1 MVLHLTLFD
10 NFLSMVI
17 LQFFKHGYFDRH
29 KAILINSFTSDAA
42 NYVPGAYIDLVQDLL
57 LLKAQYEHSVSQ
69 EKARNNIINRITHH
83 GIRKSLV
90 DLCNSPQESIKFID
104 SIISDLLEKKGI
116 FIVQDN
122 QSNAIFCRKPINT
135 WQLPVGGSEISTD
148 RDTWI
153 IFGLHKG
160 GYFTSKAKFDNK
172 YDKIHKINNK
182 GEPEVYYK
190 YFSRHHNCAGYT
202 KYLLDQ
208 SGIGLFHD
216 SESMVL
222 LGVSKPDLV
231 EKFINTV
238 NEKINR
244 LNNYC
249 QGLMSDIPVNTLIY
263 KVDKNR
269 EYLKENSIEANLPY
283 SIKKLL
289 HAYKA
294 YSKNVCCM
302 EKLKL
307 LKEMFKTFDRKST
320 NNIVFINHLQAET
333 RRNYLLPFD
342 LDYTNPALDPL
353 SVSLLMKDIKDLM
366 QSLIPNQQVEHS
378 LDCRNLNSKQKI
390 VRIKYII
397 LSQVFEKIKNLNS
410 DLMYD
415 HNIGALLTK
424 IMEAL
429 QNPQVV
435 SGRNSRTKNILL
447 RTYNFGLLSKCRNLK
462 P

>member
-1 MVLHLTLFD
+1 
-10 NFLSMVI
+10 
-17 LQFFKHGYFDRH
+17 
-29 KAILINSFTSDAA
+29 
-42 NYVPGAYIDLVQDLL
+42 
-57 LLKAQYEHSVSQ
+57 
-69 EKARNNIINRITHH
+69 
-83 GIRKSLV
+83 
-90 DLCNSPQESIKFID
+90 
-104 SIISDLLEKKGI
+104 
-116 FIVQDN
+116 
-122 QSNAIFCRKPINT
+122 
-135 WQLPVGGSEISTD
+135 
-148 RDTWI
+148 
-153 IFGLHKG
+153 
-160 GYFTSKAKFDNK
+160 
-172 YDKIHKINNK
+172 
-182 GEPEVYYK
+182 
-190 YFSRHHNCAGYT
+190 
-202 KYLLDQ
+202 
-208 SGIGLFHD
+208 
-216 SESMVL
+216 
-222 LGVSKPDLV
+222 
-231 EKFINTV
+231 
-238 NEKINR
+238 
-244 LNNYC
+244 
-249 QGLMSDIPVNTLIY
+249 
-263 KVDKNR
+263 
-269 EYLKENSIEANLPY
+269 
-283 SIKKLL
+283 
-289 HAYKA
+289 
-294 YSKNVCCM
+294 M